1 MFSPINLKSTLDFAT
16 AYIDNGF
23 SIIPLQKKSKK
34 PSVNEWTQFKFS
46 YASKEQLEGWFS
58 NW

>member
-1 MFSPINLKSTLDFAT
+1 MSFNPINLKLTLDYAT

-34 PSVNEWTQFKFS
+34 PSIDEWDS
-46 YASKEQLEGWFS
+46 I
-58 NW
+58 